1 MRQIHSTMSEQKNIT
16 KPKQKQTNKHTYLQ
30 LKNRASN
37 SLEMDLKQICAE
49 GVCGWRAQDI

>member
-1 MRQIHSTMSEQKNIT
+1 MSEQKNIT
-16 KPKQKQTNKHTYLQ
+16 KPKQKQTNKHAYLQ

-49 GVCGWRAQDI
+49 GACGWRAQDI